1 MNRIITFAISTLI
14 LSALWQAAAAQDKI
28 LEISG
33 EEFTE
38 IAVSNSFEV
47 KISQGCS
54 SSVKIFADPQLKD
67 YLNVRVSRGKLHIG
81 MTNDNFA
88 KQALRIIRDRGL
100 YAEVTVP
107 RLERLS
113 VSEASQAEAQGH
125 FVTDSFSLSLSG
137 ASSLEGLDIE
147 AREAEIT
154 LSGAASVEASTLN
167 TAGLDMTLSGASSA
181 EIECTSDNAEISLSG
196 GSTIKS
202 GSFSCGALVLKASGA
217 SGASTLSARTLDVNL
232 SGCSKAKVSVKESIL
247 SVRLSG
253 MSSLEY
259 SGEGDGPVIK
269 DISISSGG
277 RMERF

>member
-1 MNRIITFAISTLI
+1 MNKIITFAISTLI

-33 EEFTE
+33 KEFTE

-47 KISQGCS
+47 KITQDS
-54 SSVKIFADPQLKD
+54 SCSVKIFADAQLKD

-107 RLERLS
+107 SLEELS
-113 VSEASQAEAQGH
+113 VSGASQVHAQGH
-125 FVTDSFSLSLSG
+125 FVADSFSLSISG
-137 ASSLEGLDIE
+137 ASSVDGLGIQ
-147 AREAEIT
+147 AGEAEIS
-154 LSGAASVEASTLN
+154 LSGAASFEASTLEA
-167 TAGLDMTLSGASSA
+167 AGLELKLSGASSA
-181 EIECTSDNAEISLSG
+181 EMDCTSTNAEISLSG
-196 GSTIKS
+196 GSSLKS
-202 GSFSCGALVLKASGA
+202 GSFSCGTLILKASGA
-217 SGASTLSARTLDVNL
+217 SGASTITAGTLDANI
-232 SGCSKAKVSVKESIL
+232 SGCSKAKVHVRESIL

-253 MSSLEY
+253 MSTLEY
-259 SGEGDGPVIK
+259 SGDGEGPVIK
-269 DISISSGG
+269 DVNISSGG